1 MALRPIV
8 LYPDPVLLRP
18 TRPVESFDDQLREL
32 LDDMAETMFAASG
45 VGLAANQVGV
55 PLRLFILDL
64 GAGEGDD
71 PPTAFINPTISSTEG
86 RQSGEEGCLSFPD
99 LSLEVERAE
108 RVTVEA
114 FDPDGKPFTYVGEGL
129 MARAIQHE
137 TEHLDGQVF
146 LRHLSGLRREMIKKQ
161 IKKRIKAGDW
171 LAAVSG

>member
-1 MALRPIV
+1 MAIRPIV

-18 TRPVESFDDQLREL
+18 TRPVEEFDDELREL
-32 LDDMAETMFAASG
+32 LGDMSETMFAASG

-64 GAGEGDD
+64 TAGEGDE
-71 PPTAFINPTISSTEG
+71 PPQAFINPTITATEG
-86 RQSGEEGCLSFPD
+86 RQNGEEGCLSFPD
-99 LSLEVERAE
+99 ISLDVERAE

-114 FDPDGKPFTYVGEGL
+114 FDADGKPFTYVGEGL

-137 TEHLDGQVF
+137 TEHLSGQVF
-146 LRHLSGLRREMIKKQ
+146 LRHLSSLRREMIKKQ

-171 LAAVSG
+171 LAAVAG